1 MKKQRIKSDHCTNCG
16 RQLPQQENYCPD
28 CGQEN
33 DNKRQSFS
41 HVVVHTLE
49 TILHIDSKVL
59 LTIRPLL
66 FKPGFLTTEFLKGK
80 RKSYLDPIRMFFS
93 LVIAYF
99 LLSAFAEK
107 IMGTDH
113 EQVAS
118 PREIKSSLEAGDT
131 TISFGEFPVDF
142 TIKSED
148 MVDSVDESSKN
159 YSHIA
164 QLADSGI
171 TNVEQ
176 VLDSLGK
183 EKTFWNKFYYS
194 QLIKTIQLDGTEFQ
208 HYIKSKLAW
217 MIFAIMP
224 VFALLLLLFF
234 RRSGYFYI
242 DHLMFSCHLHSF
254 VFLVSSIGLIIEL
267 ITGWET
273 SLVIVP
279 VVMVYFVMA
288 LKKVYENSTAK
299 TILKSVLLFL
309 SYIASLAL
317 TSFIILVLLFIF
329 F

>member
-16 RQLPQQENYCPD
+16 RLLPQQENYCPD

-33 DNKRQSFS
+33 DNKRQSFG
-41 HVVVHTLE
+41 HVVIHTLE
-49 TILHIDSKVL
+49 TILHIDSKVI
-59 LTIRPLL
+59 LTIKPLL
-66 FKPGFLTTEFLKGK
+66 FKPGFLTNEFLKGR

-93 LVIAYF
+93 IVIAYF
-99 LLSAFAEK
+99 LLSAFADK
-107 IMGTDH
+107 IKGTDKEH
-113 EQVAS
+113 VAS
-118 PREIKSSLEAGDT
+118 PREIKSSLESGDT
-131 TISFGEFPVDF
+131 TIKFGEIPIDF
-142 TIKSED
+142 TIKTE
-148 MVDSVDESSKN
+148 DSVETTDESTRNLST
-159 YSHIA
+159 IE

-171 TNVEQ
+171 TDVEQ

-194 QLIKTIQLDGTEFQ
+194 QVIKTIQLDGTEFQ

-217 MIFAIMP
+217 MVFAIMP
-224 VFALLLLLFF
+224 VFALWLLLFF
-234 RRSGYFYI
+234 RRSKFFYI

-254 VFLVSSIGLIIEL
+254 VFLVNIIGLIIDL

-273 SLVIVP
+273 SIVILPLVLI
-279 VVMVYFVMA
+279 YFVMA

-299 TILKSVLLFL
+299 TIFKSILLSI
-309 SYIASLAL
+309 SYVASLAF